1 MNAANE
7 IVIHIDG
14 LTKHYNG
21 FRALDNLHLDV
32 YRGEIFGYLGPNG
45 AGKTTTIRLLLDL
58 IRPTSGNATIFGRD
72 VHKDAVAVHKQLGNL
87 PAELALYEHMTGWEL
102 VHYLGDLRGGVDEN
116 YIKELA
122 SRLEMDLSRKIKA
135 CSSGMKRKLGLIQGL
150 MHKPELLIF
159 DEPTLGLDPLV
170 QQTFYQLMR
179 EVSEAGTTVFM
190 SSHNLREVEH
200 VCDRVGILHK
210 GKLETVGRITELKQV
225 HFRWMTLHL
234 TETPNL
240 TDFEGLPGVSDVTV
254 HNGTLQMR
262 LSGELDPVIKAAAHY
277 HVIDMTYQEPSLEEI
292 FLQYY
297 GEGN

>member
-1 MNAANE
+1 MNAAND

-14 LTKHYNG
+14 LTKDYNG

-58 IRPTSGNATIFGRD
+58 IRPTSGHATIFGQ
-72 VHKDAVAVHKQLGNL
+72 DAHFASVAVHQHLGNL
-87 PAELALYEHMTGWEL
+87 PGELALYEHMTGWEL
-102 VHYLGDLRGGVDEN
+102 VRYLGGLRGGVDED
-116 YIKELA
+116 YVKELA
-122 SRLEMDLSRKIKA
+122 SRLEMDMSRKIKT

-150 MHKPELLIF
+150 MHRPKLLIF

-170 QQTFYQLMR
+170 QQTFYQLMH
-179 EVSEAGTTVFM
+179 EVSDAGTTVFM

-210 GKLETVGRITELKQV
+210 GKLETVGRITELKKV
-225 HFRWMTLHL
+225 RFRWMTLHL
-234 TETPNL
+234 ADTPNKA
-240 TDFEGLPGVSDVTV
+240 DFDKLPGVSDVTV
-254 HNGTLQMR
+254 HNSTLEMR
-262 LSGELDPVIKAAAHY
+262 LTGELAPVIKAAARY
-277 HVIDMTYQEPSLEEI
+277 HVVDMTYQEPSLEEI

-297 GEGN
+297 GEAK